1 MIHIT
6 EKEKCSGCSACSAVC
21 PKQCIQ
27 LFEDEEGFQYPKIN
41 TELCIDCGRCN
52 QICPIENV
60 QENERKSISV
70 LGAVNKN
77 KEVQKKSSSGGVFYS
92 LARNVLKKG
101 GVVFGALYDENLE
114 VVHSFIEKESDIVK
128 MQGSKYVQ
136 SDMQSSFVQVKEF
149 LKKNRLVLFSGTPC
163 QVKGLL
169 NFLGKEYDNL
179 ITVDFIC
186 TGVPSPKILRAY
198 KEKILDKNGR
208 KAQNIE
214 FRNKKDGWISF
225 SMLFDFGK
233 DKKYISRYESG
244 YINGQY
250 SHITLR
256 PACYS
261 CEFKKLNSRSDI
273 KLSDFWLVK
282 QAHPEFYDYHGV
294 SHVMINSEK
303 GMSLFNEVK
312 EEFDICESSYE
323 EVEKY
328 NHAFTVKSPLNKKR
342 ETFFAEIADENVTP
356 EKIVSLLDNIT
367 KKPWKERLRCKL
379 FILKNKI
386 F

>member
-149 LKKNRLVLFSGTPC
+149 LKKTGLFC
-163 QVKGLL
+163 FQELL
-169 NFLGKEYDNL
+169 AK
-179 ITVDFIC
+179 
-186 TGVPSPKILRAY
+186 
-198 KEKILDKNGR
+198 
-208 KAQNIE
+208 
-214 FRNKKDGWISF
+214 
-225 SMLFDFGK
+225 
-233 DKKYISRYESG
+233 
-244 YINGQY
+244 
-250 SHITLR
+250 
-256 PACYS
+256 
-261 CEFKKLNSRSDI
+261 
-273 KLSDFWLVK
+273 
-282 QAHPEFYDYHGV
+282 
-294 SHVMINSEK
+294 
-303 GMSLFNEVK
+303 
-312 EEFDICESSYE
+312 
-323 EVEKY
+323 
-328 NHAFTVKSPLNKKR
+328 
-342 ETFFAEIADENVTP
+342 
-356 EKIVSLLDNIT
+356 
-367 KKPWKERLRCKL
+367 
-379 FILKNKI
+379 
-386 F
+386 